1 MLLFQI
7 FRCPWLLITV
17 LVPCYGSL
25 KPGFSQLQR
34 GHRLDRKLIQSFTE
48 VSFLDCVTECMVT
61 PRCKSVNYFK
71 GANYCEINYENKT
84 TAETNYMDSAGWVY
98 SERGHWP
105 KELAGACSNSTCE
118 INQTCKHKRYSEEK
132 IFECVLSDC
141 GIPDQKGINLNT
153 TRREDAIGIHRRI
166 HASCSDGYSQSG
178 SGRLNCQSNGEW
190 KYNIVCTD
198 IDECLSNPC
207 QNGGTC
213 SNNNGSFTC
222 MCAHDWRGTLCNEDV
237 DECQSD
243 PCLNGATCI
252 NTPGSF
258 NCTCDAGWTGIIC
271 DEDINECLDNP
282 CQNGGTCSNSDG
294 SFTCTCADGFTGA
307 LCNEDINECLDNPC
321 QHGGTCSNS
330 DGSFTCTC
338 AGGFT
343 GALCNE
349 DINEC
354 LDNPCQNGGIC
365 SNSDGS
371 FTCTCAGGFTGALC
385 NEDINECLDNP
396 CQNGG
401 TCSNSDGSFTCTC
414 AGGFT
419 GALCN
424 EDINECLDNPCQ
436 NGGICS
442 NSDGSFTCT
451 CAGGFTGALCNEVLS
466 NIAIGKPATQSTT
479 YKDYNA
485 THAVDGNRGTNVDV
499 DTCTFTDYFDT
510 NPWWRVDLQAVFNIT
525 SVRILNSGIDKYGG
539 NCKK

>member
-118 INQTCKHKRYSEEK
+118 INQTCKHKRYSEENF
-132 IFECVLSDC
+132 FECVLSDC

-153 TRREDAIGIHRRI
+153 TRREDAIGIRRRI

-178 SGRLNCQSNGEW
+178 SGQLNCQSNGEW

-222 MCAHDWRGTLCNEDV
+222 MCAHGWRGTLCNQDV
-237 DECQSD
+237 DKCQSD

-282 CQNGGTCSNSDG
+282 CQNGGT
-294 SFTCTCADGFTGA
+294 
-307 LCNEDINECLDNPC
+307 
-321 QHGGTCSNS
+321 
-330 DGSFTCTC
+330 
-338 AGGFT
+338 
-343 GALCNE
+343 
-349 DINEC
+349 
-354 LDNPCQNGGIC
+354 C

-442 NSDGSFTCT
+442 NSDGSFTCR
-451 CAGGFTGALCNEVLS
+451 CAGGFIGALCNEVLP
-466 NIAIGKPATQSTT
+466 NIALGKPAAQSSTFLD
-479 YKDYNA
+479 YKAAY
-485 THAVDGNRGTNVDV
+485 AVDGNRGTDIVVDM
-499 DTCTFTDYFDT
+499 CTITRGGDT
-510 NPWWRVDLQAVFNIT
+510 NPWWRVDLQAVYNIT
-525 SVRILNSGIDKYGG
+525 FVRILNRRIYQNGKDTSHWLRDVTVTVGLTESDVNTLCGYFDGPGTASQLVVIDCPTLPQGRFVKISKTTEHLILCEVDVFGVPV
-539 NCKK
+539 